1 MDAAAIKTD
10 AMLARQMALEM
21 ERAKFPVGGGAAGR
35 RSSAPTLAHAEASER
50 GAAAYAT
57 AGRSGGGV
65 AAAAGASAGG
75 RAPPREP
82 HLQQQQQQQQQH
94 HPQPVQQHASHAPAQ
109 VVPPQRYHAG
119 QHDAARPRA
128 PMSPRGGLPMSAS
141 PAGQSPQGS
150 PKPTYQQPPPSAPG
164 RDSLGET
171 AKEIAAVADALRRQE
186 KEDRDFHEALKKSRE
201 EADDYRL
208 KQALRA
214 SETDVR
220 REPTPT
226 AAVDGFLAKHGYQ
239 KVNVASDGN
248 CQFSALSLL
257 LFGSVQ
263 DQAELRR
270 YAVQELK
277 QNPNKY
283 ATFVEGSTY
292 DEYMRFVPL
301 VSFFRKR
308 SQSRQCNVGGSKL
321 VASNELEHWMGWY

>member
-1 MDAAAIKTD
+1 
-10 AMLARQMALEM
+10 MLARQMALEM

-65 AAAAGASAGG
+65 AAAAGASAG
-75 RAPPREP
+75 
-82 HLQQQQQQQQQH
+82 
-94 HPQPVQQHASHAPAQ
+94 
-109 VVPPQRYHAG
+109 
-119 QHDAARPRA
+119 
-128 PMSPRGGLPMSAS
+128 
-141 PAGQSPQGS
+141 GQSPQGS

-292 DEYMRFVPL
+292 DEYMRKMSRDYTWGDHLTLNALSSTLRLSICVLSSNPSAKDGFDLIKIAHPSPTKTVYLALSAEHYTAIVPL
-301 VSFFRKR
+301 PGGKR
-308 SQSRQCNVGGSKL
+308 QP
-321 VASNELEHWMGWY
+321 LETLCSTITCSSTSM